1 MSKFDPKALLQ
12 TELKVADIATDF
24 TPIPEGT
31 HAIQLGAPDIKSGE
45 KNGKVWAR
53 LEVPCKI
60 TDSNVAVEMG
70 LSADEVIKSYY
81 TVFLDID
88 QETKGLAFGVN
99 KNVALGKLFQAAG
112 LSDDAAIADLENCNA
127 LGKFVQKMNSE
138 TQRTRSEIVDVFP
151 EE

>member
-12 TELKVADIATDF
+12 TELKVADIATEF

-31 HAIQLGAPDIKSGE
+31 HPVQFGAPDIKSGE

-53 LEVPCKI
+53 LELPCKV

-70 LSADEVIKSYY
+70 LDASEEIKAYY

-99 KNVALGKLFQAAG
+99 KNVALGKLFQSAG
-112 LSDDAAIADLENCNA
+112 LENDASIADLENCAA
-127 LGKFVQKMNSE
+127 LAKFVQKMNTE

>member
-12 TELKVADIATDF
+12 TELKVDEISTEF
-24 TPIPEGT
+24 VNIPEGSF
-31 HAIQLGAPDIKSGE
+31 AVQFGAPDIASGE

-53 LEVPCKI
+53 LELPCRI

-70 LSADEVIKSYY
+70 MDPSEELKSYY

-99 KNVALGKLFQAAG
+99 KNVALGKLFAAAG
-112 LSDDAAIADLENCNA
+112 LDGDAAIASLEGCSA
-127 LGKFVQKMNSE
+127 IAKFVQKMNSQ
-138 TQRTRSEIVDVFP
+138 TQRTRTEIVDVFA

>member
-12 TELKVADIATDF
+12 TELKVSDIATEY

-31 HAIQLGAPDIKSGE
+31 FPIQFGAPDIKSGE

-53 LEVPCKI
+53 LEVPCTV
-60 TDSNVAVEMG
+60 TDSNVAVDMG
-70 LSADEVIKSYY
+70 LAADEVIKSYY

-99 KNVALGKLFQAAG
+99 KNVSLGKLFEAAG
-112 LSDDAAIADLENCNA
+112 LTSDASIADLENCSA

-138 TQRTRSEIVDVFP
+138 TQRTRTEIVDVFA
-151 EE
+151 ED

>member
-12 TELKVADIATDF
+12 TELKTSDIATEY

-31 HAIQLGAPDIKSGE
+31 HPIQFGAPDIKSGE

-60 TDSNVAVEMG
+60 TDSNVAVDMG
-70 LSADEVIKSYY
+70 LAADEEIKSYY

-112 LSDDAAIADLENCNA
+112 LQDDAAIADIENCAA

-138 TQRTRSEIVDVFP
+138 TQRTRSEITDVFP